1 MLNIIMYSDII
12 CRSPTST
19 DESLIYSS
27 TTAIFNC
34 VQIAFFP
41 SAFFVFAA
49 YFQNAAWGDYFSIL
63 PRGRINFLDAPSK
76 HRLRNA
82 ERVVRCDRVT
92 SMLTMSSSPP
102 RATIHPHR
110 PFCHADHRVMQP
122 GAHLPLQPGTWPQ
135 VSTASPSLPSA
146 WPPTLPQEPQCSR
159 IRDVEIMWLECFHPA
174 SRNQVLRIVYLRGR
188 RPQTNILF

>member
-1 MLNIIMYSDII
+1 MYGDII

-41 SAFFVFAA
+41 RASLFCGLLSKCAVRRLFFYPAA
-49 YFQNAAWGDYFSIL
+49 
-63 PRGRINFLDAPSK
+63 RTCNFLDAPSK

-92 SMLTMSSSPP
+92 SMLTMSPSPP
-102 RATIHPHR
+102 GATIHP
-110 PFCHADHRVMQP
+110 PP
-122 GAHLPLQPGTWPQ
+122 LLP
-135 VSTASPSLPSA
+135 
-146 WPPTLPQEPQCSR
+146 C
-159 IRDVEIMWLECFHPA
+159 
-174 SRNQVLRIVYLRGR
+174 
-188 RPQTNILF
+188 RPQSDAAWSSSPPCSLAQGLRFPLRARAFPAPGRPHSLRSPNAPGYGMWK